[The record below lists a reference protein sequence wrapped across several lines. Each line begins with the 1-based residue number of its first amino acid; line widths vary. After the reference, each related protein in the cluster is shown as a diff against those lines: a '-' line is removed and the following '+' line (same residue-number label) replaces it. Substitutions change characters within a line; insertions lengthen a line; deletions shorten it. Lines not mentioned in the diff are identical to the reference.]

1 MSQTAQKLDAHA
13 EGASDEVEMLTFDL
27 AGETFALEADLV
39 REILDLVPETQVP
52 GAAAFV
58 SAVINF
64 RGKVI
69 PVADL
74 RTAFGLARSQTTYDS
89 RIVVIELDLDGDPT
103 LIGLR
108 ADKVHEVARLSWSQ
122 AEAVPSLGMRWRQDF
137 VRRVGRRGEDP
148 ILIPDLNRIFA
159 VRGEPGEPAVVT
171 PLRPQA

>member
-1 MSQTAQKLDAHA
+1 MSQPAILPAAARD
-13 EGASDEVEMLTFDL
+13 DVEMLTFDL
-27 AGETFALEADLV
+27 AGEVFALEADLV
-39 REILDLVPETQVP
+39 REILDIPAETQVP
-52 GAAAFV
+52 GAAPFV

-74 RTAFGLARSQTTYDS
+74 RLAFALDRRSADQDS

-122 AEAVPSLGMRWRQDF
+122 AEAAPTLGMRWRQDY
-137 VRRVGRRGEDP
+137 VRRIGRRGDDP
-148 ILIPDLNRIFA
+148 IVIPDLSKIFA
-159 VRGEPGEPAVVT
+159 ARGEPGETAVVT
-171 PLRPQA
+171 PLRPHA